1 MGAGMGHCVTET
13 AVEEMDARERCLTI
27 DGMTPEGGL
36 YTDVQRPVNA
46 KSNSSWRVSPEPWW
60 LPADL
65 IAHFEMLGRNLYAF
79 YRAANLLYSHSVRGI
94 QPPWVAAYLDQG
106 KPDEVI
112 ANGRMNRFKQRFPHV
127 IRPDVIPTRE
137 GIIVAE
143 LDSVPGGIGFT
154 ASLGERYGRLGYDI
168 VGGADG
174 MVSGFARMIRSVAG
188 SEDPVLA
195 VIVSEESSGY
205 VPEMEWLSVAL
216 GKTGLEAH
224 VVRPEDV
231 TFTESG
237 LFLEGAGGE
246 KKIDVLYRFFELFDL
261 RNIPKIDLLLYA
273 IRKGLVKTTPP
284 LKAYLEEKMLMGLF
298 HHPML
303 ADFWLQHLGRE
314 SVDFLTLVFPKTWII
329 DPRPLAPYGTIP
341 GLQVGGRSFSDWRA
355 LGELGQ
361 KQRQFVIKPS
371 GFSETAWGSRGVSV
385 GHDMSQADWQGAIE
399 SALESFERT
408 PHILQEYHTGS
419 GFWISYYDFES
430 DQMDRFRGR
439 MRLCPYYFLIDDE
452 PVLSGIQA
460 TICPDDKKVLHG
472 MVDAVVVPCGPSS
485 SRRQ

>member
-1 MGAGMGHCVTET
+1 MGSCVTEIV
-13 AVEEMDARERCLTI
+13 AEEMDAQELCLRI

-60 LPADL
+60 LPPDL
-65 IAHFEMLGRNLYAF
+65 ITHFESLGEHLYAF
-79 YRAANLLYSHSVRGI
+79 YRTANLLYSHSARGI

-112 ANGRMNRFKQRFPHV
+112 AYGRMNRFKQRFPHV

-137 GIIVAE
+137 GMIVAE

-154 ASLGERYGRLGYDI
+154 ASLGQRYGKLGYDI

-188 SEDPVLA
+188 ASDPVLA
-195 VIVSEESSGY
+195 VVVSEESAGY
-205 VPEMEWLSVAL
+205 RPEMTWLAEAL
-216 GKTGLEAH
+216 VEAGLDAH
-224 VVRPEDV
+224 VVGPEDV
-231 TFTESG
+231 GFSESG
-237 LFLEGAGGE
+237 LYLEGAETG
-246 KKIDVLYRFFELFDL
+246 KKIDVIYRFFELFDL
-261 RNIPKIDLLLYA
+261 RNIPKIDLILYA

-284 LKAYLEEKMLMGLF
+284 PKAYLEEKMLMGLF

-303 ADFWLQHLGRE
+303 ADFWRQHLGRE
-314 SVDFLTLVFPKTWII
+314 SVEFLTPIFPKTWII
-329 DPRPLAPYGTIP
+329 DPRPLAPHGIIP
-341 GLQVGGRSFSDWRA
+341 GLEPGGRSYSNWRT

-385 GHDMSQADWQGAIE
+385 GHDMSQDDWKEAVE
-399 SALESFERT
+399 AALASFERT

-419 GFWISYYDFES
+419 GFWVSYYDFET
-430 DQMDRFRGR
+430 DQMERFRGR
-439 MRLCPYYFLIDDE
+439 MRLCPYYFLIDDQ

-472 MVDAVVVPCGPSS
+472 MVDAVVVPCGDGS
-485 SRRQ
+485 SRRK